1 MTDDTQPA
9 GDDAE
14 LKDTAEMPI
23 DIQML
28 NLRIS
33 TSMGRH

>member
-1 MTDDTQPA
+1 MTDDTQPV

-14 LKDTAEMPI
+14 LKDIAEMPI
-23 DIQML
+23 DIQLL